1 MGKTKKLRLN
11 RFDCVACGTSI
22 GVDEDACCASCGR
35 QTVIVKRGVP
45 DYSLV
50 LAGMEAEEDL
60 ASRASPSAPPEA
72 ACVHGVALCME
83 CAADD
88 YENPPPSPSAP
99 SVPREV
105 VPLVE
110 AARRM
115 TAKLDRLQD
124 ALDHAPP
131 VPGRPLLPRDQRES
145 QEHRDLRAALRLL
158 GGADAEVAVWLD
170 SRTGEVIATKGNVTI
185 DGGADGKE
193 GT

>member
-60 ASRASPSAPPEA
+60 ASRASPSAP
-72 ACVHGVALCME
+72 
-83 CAADD
+83 
-88 YENPPPSPSAP
+88 

-105 VPLVE
+105 GEALREIHSLTAPHMGTYRSPPL
-110 AARRM
+110 ARINDL
-115 TAKLDRLQD
+115 A
-124 ALDHAPP
+124 DH
-131 VPGRPLLPRDQRES
+131 
-145 QEHRDLRAALRLL
+145 ALRLL
-158 GGADAEVAVWLD
+158 GGAD
-170 SRTGEVIATKGNVTI
+170 
-185 DGGADGKE
+185 GAANEKE
-193 GT
+193 TAP